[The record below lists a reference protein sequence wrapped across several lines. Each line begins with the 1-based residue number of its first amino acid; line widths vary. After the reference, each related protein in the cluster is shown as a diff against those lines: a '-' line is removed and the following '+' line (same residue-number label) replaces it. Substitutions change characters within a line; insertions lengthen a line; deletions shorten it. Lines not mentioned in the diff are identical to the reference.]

1 MNLVYIFGVL
11 ILFHSK
17 VLAEDQNV
25 TATKETLYTLEYPG
39 SLENETEL
47 IEIDFA
53 DNVRDKRALGI
64 ILQGLVQA
72 LGYNTTPIQI
82 ASLPNS
88 GSMQLGP
95 ITLDLRNARVVN
107 SSPNPAPTMAAAAN
121 TPRQRETLRFTG
133 VVNFG
138 NGTSI
143 ADHLRRYERIF
154 HGSTNGSTLP
164 SPAPAAPTAAPAP
177 PSPLPLLQ
185 PVFFP
190 IPIPLAE
197 NLRYPKPLLSVV
209 STAPSA
215 TNPPNPVVDQ
225 RVPELKPQPKPTPAP
240 ESGEEKPNSAES
252 GEKDLSGNGYQKNES
267 QELDDEREASKETEG
282 NQVDENESSEE
293 MMAKLKESLSSPEE
307 YVPKFPKFSKG
318 FGLNLPIEIKPF
330 RGQLMNSY
338 GQSLEHDG
346 KIDPSVADFF
356 AKYKNPRTGVFE
368 PLKIEVPEDSVEKLP
383 EKYLNKQNKYE
394 EYDLKDEK
402 DDEIQNVSN
411 EDLRE
416 DNYEDDLDNEGEEE
430 GEEDEDEEE
439 EEEGNVAAEMLKKM
453 QNQES
458 VRQPQQNL
466 QSVPQ
471 YPNNQNLAIP
481 QGNDARLQ
489 NVPFGGQ
496 PYNNFGNLNPY
507 YKPVQYYYPPD
518 SLERTAQRV
527 ASYQNDPN
535 FASMNQ
541 GFPPNGEAFIRAN
554 PEYLGPR
561 IAKRIAARDQNISTN
576 KRGITASTI
585 GEKRD
590 QRREEPVVRTLS
602 QTSRKL
608 EEKIT
613 VSRSSSPKRRDSLA
627 STSTSS
633 PRNASTLNP
642 RRTPAST
649 STSTSA
655 PVSSREETK
664 RRTDRRR
671 SSASGSRNR
680 NSEIVNE
687 NRGQLSVPINVK
699 RNVDSTRS
707 VRGRSKN

>member
-1 MNLVYIFGVL
+1 MNLVNIFGVL
-11 ILFHSK
+11 ILFLSK

-25 TATKETLYTLEYPG
+25 TATKETLYTLEFPG

-53 DNVRDKRALGI
+53 DNIRDKRALGI

-107 SSPNPAPTMAAAAN
+107 SSPNPAPTMATAAN
-121 TPRQRETLRFTG
+121 SPRQRETLRFTG

-138 NGTSI
+138 NGTNI
-143 ADHLRRYERIF
+143 ADHLRRYEGIF
-154 HGSTNGSTLP
+154 HGNGTP
-164 SPAPAAPTAAPAP
+164 PAAPVAPTAAPTAAPVP

-215 TNPPNPVVDQ
+215 TDPPNPVLDP
-225 RVPELKPQPKPTPAP
+225 RVPSKPQPKPTPAP
-240 ESGEEKPNSAES
+240 ESIEERPSSAES

-267 QELDDEREASKETEG
+267 QELEDEREASKETEG

-307 YVPKFPKFSKG
+307 YAPKFPKFSKG

-338 GQSLEHDG
+338 GHSLEHDG

-368 PLKIEVPEDSVEKLP
+368 PLKIDVPEDSVEKLP

-416 DNYEDDLDNEGEEE
+416 ENYEDDNEEEEEE
-430 GEEDEDEEE
+430 GEEEDEE
-439 EEEGNVAAEMLKKM
+439 EEEGNVAAEMLKEM
-453 QNQES
+453 QNQKS

-466 QSVPQ
+466 QNVPQ
-471 YPNNQNLAIP
+471 YNQNSAISP
-481 QGNDARLQ
+481 GNDARVQ

-507 YKPVQYYYPPD
+507 YKPVQYFYSPD

-535 FASMNQ
+535 FVNMNQ
-541 GFPPNGEAFIRAN
+541 GFPPSGEAFIRAN

-576 KRGITASTI
+576 KGGNIVSTI
-585 GEKRD
+585 GDKRD
-590 QRREEPVVRTLS
+590 QREEPVVRTLS

-627 STSTSS
+627 STSTSNPRNEPTSTSTPVS
-633 PRNASTLNP
+633 PRRA
-642 RRTPAST
+642 PAST
-649 STSTSA
+649 SV

-671 SSASGSRNR
+671 SGASGSRNR
-680 NSEIVNE
+680 NPEIVNE
-687 NRGQLSVPINVK
+687 NRGQFSTPINVK

-707 VRGRSKN
+707 VRGRSRN